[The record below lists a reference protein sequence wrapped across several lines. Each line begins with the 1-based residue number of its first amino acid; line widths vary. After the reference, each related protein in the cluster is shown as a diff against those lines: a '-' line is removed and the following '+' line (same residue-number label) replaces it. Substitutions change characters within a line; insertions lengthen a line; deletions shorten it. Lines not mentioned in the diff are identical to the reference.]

1 MKPEFKKYREVM
13 LDKMGRYRT
22 TSLFWE
28 HRKGE
33 SGAEKYPPLFTTK
46 EKDLEVD
53 GVTYRSL
60 KVIYFSYDHIP
71 SNEYE
76 FAMDIFGS
84 WDHWIWITTKSQLK
98 GMFQAWRDELEIK
111 IKANAI
117 RTIIQQSRDPEK
129 GLQAARLIASGE
141 HKGEAKR
148 GRPSK
153 AEVERQLK
161 IEAGVRDTLDEDM
174 ERLGLRVVK

>member
-1 MKPEFKKYREVM
+1 MNTEFKRYRDVM
-13 LDKMGRYRT
+13 LDKMGRFRT

-28 HRKGE
+28 YRKD
-33 SGAEKYPPLFTTK
+33 AEKYPPLFTTK
-46 EKDLEVD
+46 DRDYTVD

-60 KVIYFSYDHIP
+60 KAIYFSYDHIP

-76 FAMDIFGS
+76 FALDVFGS
-84 WDHWIWITTKSQLK
+84 WEHWIWITTKSQLK
-98 GMFQAWRDELEIK
+98 GMFASWREELEIK

-129 GLQAARLIASGE
+129 GLAAARMIASGE
-141 HKGEAKR
+141 HKGETKR

-153 AEVERQLK
+153 AEVERERK
-161 IEAGVRDTLDEDM
+161 IEAGVRDNLEADM
-174 ERLGLRVVK
+174 ERIGLSVVK